1 MALIYLVEDDDGI
14 GEIESFALKNAGHE
28 VALLTS
34 VSAFWKACKKKLPD
48 LIVMD
53 VMLPDEDGLTTVE
66 KLRKRSDTRRV
77 PVLMV
82 TAKTSELDRVKGL
95 DIGADDYL
103 VKPFAVAE
111 LLARLNAL
119 VRRQGSYMEENVEY
133 KGFVLNSGDYTISY
147 GGSKVQLRPREF
159 KLIELLL
166 RNAGK
171 IIPRDVILERVW
183 GIESDISEN
192 NLDVHI
198 GALRR
203 KLKEIKGET
212 LIKTIRGVGYLAEAD
227 DNVR

>member
-1 MALIYLVEDDDGI
+1 MKILLAEDDLRLGKMLKTILSKNGINVKWVTNGESAYDECYADGYDVLVLDWMMPGMSGI
-14 GEIESFALKNAGHE
+14 KLCSVLRSEDYQGKILMLTARDSLDDKVNGLNA
-28 VALLTS
+28 
-34 VSAFWKACKKKLPD
+34 
-48 LIVMD
+48 
-53 VMLPDEDGLTTVE
+53 
-66 KLRKRSDTRRV
+66 
-77 PVLMV
+77 
-82 TAKTSELDRVKGL
+82 
-95 DIGADDYL
+95 GADDYL

-133 KGFVLNSGDYTISY
+133 KGFVLNSGDYTIGY

>member
-1 MALIYLVEDDDGI
+1 MKILLAEDDLRLGKMLKTILSKNGINVKWVTNGESAYDECYADGYDVLVLDWMMPGMSGI
-14 GEIESFALKNAGHE
+14 
-28 VALLTS
+28 
-34 VSAFWKACKKKLPD
+34 KLCS
-48 LIVMD
+48 
-53 VMLPDEDGLTTVE
+53 VMLTARDSLDDKVNGLN
-66 KLRKRSDTRRV
+66 
-77 PVLMV
+77 
-82 TAKTSELDRVKGL
+82 A
-95 DIGADDYL
+95 GADDYL

-183 GIESDISEN
+183 GIESDITEN

>member
-1 MALIYLVEDDDGI
+1 MRWYA
-14 GEIESFALKNAGHE
+14 ARA
-28 VALLTS
+28 AT
-34 VSAFWKACKKKLPD
+34 WKK
-48 LIVMD
+48 
-53 VMLPDEDGLTTVE
+53 
-66 KLRKRSDTRRV
+66 
-77 PVLMV
+77 
-82 TAKTSELDRVKGL
+82 
-95 DIGADDYL
+95 
-103 VKPFAVAE
+103 
-111 LLARLNAL
+111 
-119 VRRQGSYMEENVEY
+119 NVEY

-183 GIESDISEN
+183 GIESDITEN

>member
-1 MALIYLVEDDDGI
+1 MKVNARTDKFQHLEVFDKPALFTNGRIARDTVPKGWYCYDMRGSDDDP
-14 GEIESFALKNAGHE
+14 GEL
-28 VALLTS
+28 
-34 VSAFWKACKKKLPD
+34 C
-48 LIVMD
+48 
-53 VMLPDEDGLTTVE
+53 
-66 KLRKRSDTRRV
+66 
-77 PVLMV
+77 
-82 TAKTSELDRVKGL
+82 
-95 DIGADDYL
+95 
-103 VKPFAVAE
+103 
-111 LLARLNAL
+111 
-119 VRRQGSYMEENVEY
+119 YMEENVEY

-183 GIESDISEN
+183 GIESDITEN

-212 LIKTIRGVGYLAEAD
+212 LIKTIRGVGDLAEAD